1 MSVLRYDAG
10 PSLPDVSIPEARA
23 FARRSFALAY
33 NLANPLR
40 QSALPRS
47 IRSRDLTVRENTVQI
62 GVKVVTHAKYILF

>member
-1 MSVLRYDAG
+1 LSTALSRASGLRATG
-10 PSLPDVSIPEARA
+10 
-23 FARRSFALAY
+23 LAY

-47 IRSRDLTVRENTVQI
+47 IRSRNLTVREKIVPI